1 MNGRW
6 SVGTGTGSGRRPDV
20 RRALTGGRLLWP
32 DGRLRRGELVL
43 HGERIEAVLPAGAA
57 LDGAEALDVTGC
69 VVAPGFV
76 DTHVHGGQGAN
87 FMSAD
92 PALLGRISAYLAA
105 GGVTSCLAGTASL
118 DVTRTADAVAAL
130 AALTGRLAGTGGDTP
145 GITMLGIHLEGPFLN
160 PSFRGV
166 HRSEHL
172 RAPTAAELDR
182 LLDLAD
188 GALRVVTLAPELP
201 GGPEAVRRLD
211 DAGVV
216 VALGHSGAGDAEASD
231 AVQAGVRR
239 ATHLFNGLPP
249 IHHRD
254 PGPVPVLL
262 TDERVRCEV
271 VADGLHVAPRML
283 RFAVDVAGPDRIMLV
298 SDGTDV
304 AGLPDGRHRRYEGTE
319 VVVHDGQARTPSG
332 GLAGSVTRLAD
343 MVRLMVDTAGVDLAD
358 ALRMAAQTPARSL
371 GLTDRGTLAAGA
383 CADVVVLGDD
393 LRVQRTLAHGSVIYS
408 SSQEDAS

>member
-1 MNGRW
+1 MDVTGRPA
-6 SVGTGTGSGRRPDV
+6 GTGPG

-43 HGERIEAVLPAGAA
+43 RGERIEAVLPADRP
-57 LDGAEALDVTGC
+57 LDGAEILDVTGC
-69 VVAPGFV
+69 VIAPGFV

-92 PALLGRISAYLAA
+92 PVLLSRISAYLAA
-105 GGVTSCLAGTASL
+105 GGVTSCLAGTASV
-118 DVTRTADAVAAL
+118 DAARTADAIAGL
-130 AALTGRLAGTGGDTP
+130 AALTGDIGGDTP
-145 GITMLGIHLEGPFLN
+145 GITLLGIHLEGPFLN
-160 PSFRGV
+160 ASFRGV
-166 HRSEHL
+166 HRQEVL
-172 RAPTAAELDR
+172 RAPAAAELDH
-182 LLDLAD
+182 LLDLAG

-201 GGPEAVRRLD
+201 GGPDAVHRLA

-216 VALGHSGAGDAEASD
+216 VALGHSGADDAQTTG
-231 AVQAGVRR
+231 AVDTGVRR
-239 ATHLFNGLPP
+239 STHLFNALPP

-254 PGPVPVLL
+254 AGPVPVLL
-262 TDERVRCEV
+262 TDDRVRCEL

-319 VVVHDGQARTPSG
+319 VLVRDGQARTLSG
-332 GLAGSVTRLAD
+332 GLAGSVMRLD
-343 MVRLMVDTAGVDLAD
+343 GMVRLMVEAAGVDLAD

-371 GLTDRGTLAAGA
+371 GLTDRGVLSPGTY
-383 CADVVVLGDD
+383 ADIVVLGDD
-393 LRVQRTLAHGSVIYS
+393 LHVRCTIARGNVLYG
-408 SSQEDAS
+408 SQEAT

>member
-1 MNGRW
+1 MNDGRP
-6 SVGTGTGSGRRPDV
+6 VGTGTGSG

-43 HGERIEAVLPAGAA
+43 RGERIEAVLPAGSA
-57 LDGAEALDVTGC
+57 LDGAEILDVTGC
-69 VVAPGFV
+69 VIAPGFI

-105 GGVTSCLAGTASL
+105 GGVTSCLAGTASV
-118 DVTRTADAVAAL
+118 DVARTADAIAGL
-130 AALTGRLAGTGGDTP
+130 AALTGPSGDIGHDAP
-145 GITMLGIHLEGPFLN
+145 GITLLGIHLEGPFLN

-166 HRSEHL
+166 HRQENL
-172 RAPTAAELDR
+172 RAPAAAELDH
-182 LLDLAD
+182 LLDLAG

-201 GGPEAVRRLD
+201 GGSDAVRRLA

-216 VALGHSGAGDAEASD
+216 VALGHSGADDAQTTSAID
-231 AVQAGVRR
+231 TGVRR

-262 TDERVRCEV
+262 TDERVRCEL

-283 RFAVDVAGPDRIMLV
+283 RFAVDVAGPGRIMLV

-319 VVVHDGQARTPSG
+319 VLVRDGQARTLSG
-332 GLAGSVTRLAD
+332 GFAGSVTRLSG
-343 MVRLMVDTAGVDLAD
+343 MVRLMVETAEVDLAD
-358 ALRMAAQTPARSL
+358 ALRMAAETPARSL
-371 GLTDRGTLAAGA
+371 GLTDRGVLSPGTY
-383 CADVVVLGDD
+383 ADVVVLGGD
-393 LRVQRTLAHGSVIYS
+393 LHVRCTIARGDVLYS
-408 SSQEDAS
+408 AQEETT

>member
-1 MNGRW
+1 MSGGRP
-6 SVGTGTGSGRRPDV
+6 VGTGTGSG

-32 DGRLRRGELVL
+32 DGTLRRGELVL
-43 HGERIEAVLPAGAA
+43 RGERIEAVLPAGSA
-57 LDGAEALDVTGC
+57 LDGAETFDVTGC
-69 VVAPGFV
+69 VIAPGFI

-118 DVTRTADAVAAL
+118 DATRTAEAIAGL
-130 AALTGRLAGTGGDTP
+130 AALTGSNGDIGHDAP
-145 GITMLGIHLEGPFLN
+145 GITLLGIHLEGPFLN

-166 HRSEHL
+166 HREENL
-172 RAPTAAELDR
+172 RAPTAAELDH
-182 LLDLAD
+182 LLDLAG

-201 GGPEAVRRLD
+201 GGSEAVRRLT

-216 VALGHSGAGDAEASD
+216 VALGHSGADDVQTTG
-231 AVQAGVRR
+231 AVDTGVRR

-254 PGPVPVLL
+254 PGPIPVLL
-262 TDERVRCEV
+262 TDERVRCEL

-319 VVVHDGQARTPSG
+319 VLVRDGQARTLSG
-332 GLAGSVTRLAD
+332 GFAGSVTRLD
-343 MVRLMVDTAGVDLAD
+343 GMVRLMVEAAGVDLAD

-371 GLTDRGTLAAGA
+371 GLSDRGVLSPGTY
-383 CADVVVLGDD
+383 ADIVVLGGD
-393 LRVQRTLAHGSVIYS
+393 LHVRCTIARGNVLYS
-408 SSQEDAS
+408 TQEETT